1 MKKLFYET
9 EEFLKEKVE
18 KIESKIF
25 ASVVNNYNT
34 IATSLRGCHST
45 IKTSCNDAP
54 SGIGQN
60 IKLTLGGQL
69 TAKGRDLGYVLGKEN
84 FKTSIMGG

>member
-45 IKTSCNDAP
+45 IKTSCNATEWYR
-54 SGIGQN
+54 S
-60 IKLTLGGQL
+60 K
-69 TAKGRDLGYVLGKEN
+69 Y
-84 FKTSIMGG
+84 KTNPWRSVDCQGS

>member
-1 MKKLFYET
+1 ML
-9 EEFLKEKVE
+9 
-18 KIESKIF
+18 
-25 ASVVNNYNT
+25 
-34 IATSLRGCHST
+34 
-45 IKTSCNDAP
+45 P

-69 TAKGRDLGYVLGKEN
+69 TAKGRDLEYVLGKEN